1 MSAKLIICC
10 SGRPALNG
18 HKRRLFQW
26 NPEYNCFV
34 YENRLFDEVEFNS
47 KIEEVMKKNSD
58 LRPYVKVAVL
68 SDGSAVQAPAA
79 PTGDYAALQAKY
91 AALQARIGQPVTA
104 AEAEEVLLRLAPHRL
119 KAKPGRK
126 LVAEPAPELA
136 EV

>member
-34 YENRLFDEVEFNS
+34 YENKLFDEAQFNS
-47 KIEEVMKKNSD
+47 VIEEVMKKNGD
-58 LRPYVKVAVL
+58 LRPYVKVAVF
-68 SDGSAVQAPAA
+68 SDGSTTP
-79 PTGDYAALQAKY
+79 PPPSGDYAALEAKY
-91 AALQARIGQPVTA
+91 KALQARIGAPLTVDQ
-104 AEAEEVLLRLAPHRL
+104 AEGVLQRLAPHRL
-119 KAKPGRK
+119 KGKPGRK
-126 LVAEPAPELA
+126 PALEPL

>member
-34 YENRLFDEVEFNS
+34 YENKLFDETEFNAV
-47 KIEEVMKKNSD
+47 IEAVVKKNND
-58 LRPYVKVAVL
+58 MRPYAKVAVL
-68 SDGSAVQAPAA
+68 SDGAAA
-79 PTGDYAALQAKY
+79 PVADAQPSGDYAALQAKY
-91 AALQARIGQPVTA
+91 AALQARIGIPATA
-104 AEAEEVLLRLAPHRL
+104 EEAEEAMQRLAPHRL
-119 KAKPGRK
+119 KGKPGRK
-126 LVAEPAPELA
+126 PDAASQ

>member
-26 NPEYNCFV
+26 NPEYNCFI
-34 YENRLFDEVEFNS
+34 YENKFFDEVEFNAKS
-47 KIEEVMKKNSD
+47 EEVMKKNND

-68 SDGSAVQAPAA
+68 SDGSAPADKTAA
-79 PTGDYAALQAKY
+79 PTGDYAALETRYK
-91 AALQARIGQPVTA
+91 ALQARIGIPVTA
-104 AEAEEVLLRLAPHRL
+104 AEAEEAMQRLAPSRL
-119 KAKPGRK
+119 KGKPGRK
-126 LVAEPAPELA
+126 PELQ

>member
-34 YENRLFDEVEFNS
+34 YENKLFDEAEFNAV
-47 KIEEVMKKNSD
+47 IEEVTKKNND
-58 LRPYVKVAVL
+58 LRPFVKVAVL
-68 SDGSAVQAPAA
+68 SDGSAPEAKPQEQ
-79 PTGDYAALQAKY
+79 TGDYAALHEKY
-91 AALQARIGQPVTA
+91 LALQSRIGLPVTP
-104 AEAEEVLLRLAPHRL
+104 AEAEEVLQRLAPHRL
-119 KAKPGRK
+119 KGKPGRK
-126 LVAEPAPELA
+126 PELVPQ

>member
-34 YENRLFDEVEFNS
+34 YENKLFDEAEFNAV
-47 KIEEVMKKNSD
+47 IEEVMKKNND

-68 SDGSAVQAPAA
+68 SDGAEPAA
-79 PTGDYAALQAKY
+79 APSGDYAALETKY
-91 AALQARIGQPVTA
+91 KALQARVGVPVTA

-126 LVAEPAPELA
+126 AEPALQ